1 MVHCTCTTQF
11 HSLCPHVRTEHAALT
26 HKCWTFFEWITS
38 ISPNFTKHLRHKNAL
53 KKLLRKM
60 DWIIVSWWK
69 KIKISF
75 TTHIR
80 QNYVMFVFSWI
91 IDISFKIHV
100 TGVLLVPG
108 RVPSIP
114 LYLFLEKLQTAWTST
129 PIFFPPYRSAL
140 LNGTSGKNQCHRG
153 PHVKV
158 EVQAEVW
165 WRWIFN
171 DNFQPCPMGV

>member
-1 MVHCTCTTQF
+1 MAYWSGYQTPRNVLFPLHGTTASVVRWQFYPLIF
-11 HSLCPHVRTEHAALT
+11 HSLSRVLNGPLHLYDSISFLVSSCAPAALT

-60 DWIIVSWWK
+60 DWIIVSWWE

-80 QNYVMFVFSWI
+80 QNYVTFVFSWM
-91 IDISFKIHV
+91 IDISCKIHV
-100 TGVLLVPG
+100 AGVLLVPG

-114 LYLFLEKLQTAWTST
+114 LNV
-129 PIFFPPYRSAL
+129 I
-140 LNGTSGKNQCHRG
+140 
-153 PHVKV
+153 
-158 EVQAEVW
+158 
-165 WRWIFN
+165 
-171 DNFQPCPMGV
+171 